1 MPGEKV
7 PEYLK
12 RPEDPVIDITKD
24 SLNGL
29 NELVSINL
37 ALSTWESKV
46 SPERKNKVKS
56 MIEK

>member
-7 PEYLK
+7 PESIK
-12 RPEDPVIDITKD
+12 RPENPIIKMTREN
-24 SLNGL
+24 LNYL
-29 NELVSINL
+29 NERVEINL
-37 ALSTWESKV
+37 ALTTWKANV